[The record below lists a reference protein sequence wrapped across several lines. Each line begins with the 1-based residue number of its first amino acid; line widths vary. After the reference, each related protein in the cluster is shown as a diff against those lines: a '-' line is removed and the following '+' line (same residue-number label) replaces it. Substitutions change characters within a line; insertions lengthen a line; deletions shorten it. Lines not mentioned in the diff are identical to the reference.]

1 MFQRLQQLAV
11 PLVLSLMAATAAAEE
26 GETEAQAFVEA
37 RAAMVEAVELQA
49 RLIGQ
54 ETGIAELDEAVLE
67 VMRQVPRHR
76 FLPPDLQPGG
86 YLNMP
91 LPAMPGAT
99 VSQPLI
105 VALMLH
111 AAALSPDEEALV
123 VGVGAGY
130 LTTLLLEIG
139 ASVRVVEYD
148 QAIASYAAN
157 RFDELGYG
165 DVNMRI
171 ADGYYGWPEAGQ
183 QFDAIIV
190 RLALPD
196 IPPTLTAQLAPGGR
210 LIVPVGQPEG
220 QQWLTLVERAEDT
233 GELHQRR
240 LLQVRFTPLPGGIRL

>member
-1 MFQRLQQLAV
+1 MLRVLQRLLILLAFA
-11 PLVLSLMAATAAAEE
+11 LSAAAAIAE
-26 GETEAQAFVEA
+26 ETEEEAQFYEEA
-37 RAAMVEAVELQA
+37 RAAMVETVGLQA
-49 RLIGQ
+49 RLLGS
-54 ETGIAELDEAVLE
+54 ETGIPELDAAVLE
-67 VMRQVPRHR
+67 AMRQVPRHR
-76 FLPPDLQPGG
+76 FLPPELQPAG
-86 YLNMP
+86 YLDMP

-233 GELHQRR
+233 DRKSTR
-240 LLQVRFTPLPGGIRL
+240 